1 MPISEAIQNHPELVK
16 GLKYYKQDYNIKSLI
31 IIFAPS
37 LIPIAAAYHVAH
49 YFSFLLIAGQLAFP
63 LISDPLNLGWDLFN
77 TANYKINPFIINAK
91 IGTPKIPKAPPKP
104 PLDKPISQKIA
115 YTLVVNKKNAI
126 KAHFPLSIFMIL
138 YTVFSLWILSEPI
151 IH

>member
-1 MPISEAIQNHPELVK
+1 M
-16 GLKYYKQDYNIKSLI
+16 
-31 IIFAPS
+31 
-37 LIPIAAAYHVAH
+37 IPIAAAYHVAH

-63 LISDPLNLGWDLFN
+63 LLSDPLNLGWDLFN

-91 IGTPKIPKAPPKP
+91 IGWSVILFSVIIGHIASII
-104 PLDKPISQKIA
+104 ISQKIA

-126 KAHFPLSIFMIL
+126 KAHVPLSIFMIL